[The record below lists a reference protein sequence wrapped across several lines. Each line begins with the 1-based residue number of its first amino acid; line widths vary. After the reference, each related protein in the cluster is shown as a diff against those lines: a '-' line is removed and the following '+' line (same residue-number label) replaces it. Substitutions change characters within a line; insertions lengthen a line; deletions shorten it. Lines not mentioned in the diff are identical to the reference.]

1 MDLFADVSLS
11 AILSTVI
18 YSLIGLTLMLVA
30 YGAIEKAT
38 PFSVRKEIEED
49 QNVSLGIIIG
59 CMMLG
64 ISIIIA
70 ATISSPSDSTQI
82 APDVPQE
89 ATTPAPK

>member
-30 YGAIEKAT
+30 YSAIDKIT

-70 ATISSPSDSTQI
+70 ATISSPSDSSHAVPD
-82 APDVPQE
+82 APPE
-89 ATTPAPK
+89 TTPAPK

>member
-18 YSLIGLTLMLVA
+18 YSLIGLVLMLVA
-30 YGAIEKAT
+30 YSAIDKIT
-38 PFSVRKEIEED
+38 PYSVRKEIEED

-59 CMMLG
+59 CMILG

-70 ATISSPSDSTQI
+70 ATISSPSDSTHA
-82 APDVPQE
+82 APEMPSETKPSSQ
-89 ATTPAPK
+89 